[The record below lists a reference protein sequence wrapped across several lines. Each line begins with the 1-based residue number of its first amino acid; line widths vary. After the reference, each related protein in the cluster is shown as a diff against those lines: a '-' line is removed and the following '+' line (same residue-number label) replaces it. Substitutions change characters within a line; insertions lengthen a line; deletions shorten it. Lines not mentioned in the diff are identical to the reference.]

1 MIYRS
6 NPHDF
11 AQGKPLDP
19 LSEEGRWKGV
29 RTDALF
35 LSPPYAEGLVEDPE
49 HSRREL
55 VERKEG
61 IKGRF
66 HSASGGSPTL
76 PA

>member
-35 LSPPYAEGLVEDPE
+35 LSPPYEGGD
-49 HSRREL
+49 
-55 VERKEG
+55 
-61 IKGRF
+61 
-66 HSASGGSPTL
+66 
-76 PA
+76 